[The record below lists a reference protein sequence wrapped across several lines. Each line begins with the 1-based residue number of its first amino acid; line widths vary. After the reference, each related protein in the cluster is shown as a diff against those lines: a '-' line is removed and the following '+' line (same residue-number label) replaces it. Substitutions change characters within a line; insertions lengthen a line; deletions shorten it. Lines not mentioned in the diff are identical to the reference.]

1 MNHISLKKCLDVKV
15 PHCTGRVSTNTSS
28 AVLGWQSQV
37 ETEHYS
43 IVYFNCFK
51 YCSAEL
57 PLMTGL
63 IHAACES
70 ACSHGE

>member
-1 MNHISLKKCLDVKV
+1 MLKSPQDMM
-15 PHCTGRVSTNTSS
+15 HFGQYQASS

-43 IVYFNCFK
+43 IVYFDCLK

-57 PLMTGL
+57 PLMMEL
-63 IHAACES
+63 IHT
-70 ACSHGE
+70 CSV